1 MTEEDI
7 RSFFDQVYAGEWDRI
22 EERLAEDAVLDFA
35 GQRFGGRFMGR
46 RKVLVFLK
54 QNQRLFKDGLK
65 FTVHWA
71 GMSGDRAVAQWTN
84 EGTTRTGMPYSNRG
98 VTIFRTDGDKILE
111 IQDYLDTEMITA
123 TWPD

>member
-1 MTEEDI
+1 MREEDV

-22 EERLAEDAVLDFA
+22 EERLDEDAVLDFA
-35 GQRFGGRFMGR
+35 GRRFGGRFMGR

-84 EGTTRTGMPYSNRG
+84 EGTTRSGKPYSNRG
-98 VTIFRTDGDKILE
+98 VTVFRTAGGKIVE
-111 IQDYLDTEMITA
+111 IQDYLDTEMIAA
-123 TWPD
+123 TWPE